1 MVAPGEMLA
10 HGELWTVKELFVY
23 PNEFIY
29 WSVQIVMYPFMTGL
43 VAGAFVLSS
52 LYHVFGIKQLKD
64 IARFALVFSFAL
76 LFAAPMPIVLHLQ
89 FPFRGIEIFMTP
101 HFTSAIA
108 AFGVVFFT
116 YGAIVAS
123 ELWFLYRKHFVEK
136 SLKLREKQ
144 DKTIAEWIQYFIFCS
159 LTLGVYD
166 ISEEALHRDEK
177 AIKVLAGIGIPVACF
192 LHGYAGFIFG
202 SVKANALWMTP
213 LMPVIFIMSAV
224 VSGIALC
231 MLTYIITM
239 EIKKF
244 LAKRKRMQPGMR
256 SQSIEEIK
264 GVEVHVIQ
272 MTAKYLLFFL
282 IAAIS
287 LELLDL
293 IFRGYTAL
301 KSWDVLRSVIYGRD
315 FRDIFILQYGIGNL
329 VPLILFLIP
338 GLTIRRAV
346 FGVILVL
353 FGVFMMRWNVVI
365 GGQAFSLSFAGLHAL
380 PSADH
385 PAQTGRPSRKGLFGA
400 LSIFIMPFVAVLGHQ
415 QDIPGLRR
423 GPAGIRRLV
432 RGKFGYSS
440 GRDRISGP
448 ALFRSCRNV
457 QQAASWLRWYLF
469 HGSNSPCNI
478 LLTQPHHL

>member
-1 MVAPGEMLA
+1 MLA

-64 IARFALVFSFAL
+64 MARFALVFSFAL
-76 LFAAPMPIVLHLQ
+76 LFVAPIPIMLHLQ

-123 ELWFLYRKHFVEK
+123 ELWFLYRKHFVEVA
-136 SLKLREKQ
+136 LKLREKQ
-144 DKTIAEWIQYFIFCS
+144 DKTLSEWVQYLIFCS

-177 AIKVLAGIGIPVACF
+177 AIKILAGIGIPVACF

-213 LMPVIFIMSAV
+213 LMPVIFIMSAI

-231 MLTYIITM
+231 MLTYIVTM

-244 LAKRKRMQPGMR
+244 LTSRRNEARGAFR
-256 SQSIEEIK
+256 SKEEIV
-264 GVEVHVIQ
+264 GVEVNVIQ
-272 MTAKYLLFFL
+272 MTAKYLVFFL

-293 IFRGYTAL
+293 IFRTYTAV
-301 KSWDVLRSVIYGRD
+301 KSWDVLRSIIYERD
-315 FRDIFILQYGIGNL
+315 FYDIFIMQYGIGNL
-329 VPLILFLIP
+329 VPLIIFLIP

-346 FGVILVL
+346 LGVLLVL

-365 GGQAFSLSFAGLHAL
+365 GGQAFSLSFMGYMHYHL
-380 PSADH
+380 PIVPH
-385 PAQTGRPSRKGLFGA
+385 NWETFKEGLFGA
-400 LSIFIMPFVAVLGHQ
+400 LSIFIMPFV
-415 QDIPGLRR
+415 
-423 GPAGIRRLV
+423 
-432 RGKFGYSS
+432 
-440 GRDRISGP
+440 
-448 ALFRSCRNV
+448 LFWVIAKIFPVFPETEQTS
-457 QQAASWLRWYLF
+457 
-469 HGSNSPCNI
+469 
-478 LLTQPHHL
+478 

>member
-1 MVAPGEMLA
+1 MIAHGEILG
-10 HGELWTVKELFVY
+10 HGELWTVKELFTY

-52 LYHVFGIKQLKD
+52 LYHVFGVQQLKD
-64 IARFALVFSFAL
+64 MARFALVFSFAL
-76 LFAAPMPIVLHLQ
+76 LFVAPMPVILHLQ
-89 FPFRGIEIFMTP
+89 YPFRGIEIFMTP

-108 AFGVVFFT
+108 AFGVVFFA

-123 ELWFLYRKHFVEK
+123 ELWFLYRKHFVEI

-144 DKTIAEWIQYFIFCS
+144 DKTVAEWIRYFIFCS

-166 ISEEALHRDEK
+166 VSEEALHKDEK
-177 AIKVLAGIGIPVACF
+177 AIKILAGVGIPVACF

-231 MLTYIITM
+231 MLTYIIVM

-244 LAKRKRMQPGMR
+244 LAARKRLSGPGR
-256 SQSIEEIK
+256 LSSTEEIK
-264 GVEVHVIQ
+264 GVEVHVIR
-272 MTAKYLLFFL
+272 MTAKYLVFFL
-282 IAAIS
+282 VAAIS

-301 KSWDVLRSVIYGRD
+301 QSWDVLRSIIYERD
-315 FRDIFILQYGIGNL
+315 FYDIFIMQYVIGNL
-329 VPLILFLIP
+329 IPLILFLIP
-338 GLTIRRAV
+338 GLTIRRSVFAV
-346 FGVILVL
+346 LLVL

-365 GGQAFSLSFAGLHAL
+365 GGQAFSLTFAGYMHYHL
-380 PSADH
+380 PIIPH
-385 PAQTGRPSRKGLFGA
+385 NWETFKEGLMGA
-400 LSIFIMPFVAVLGHQ
+400 LSIFIMPFV
-415 QDIPGLRR
+415 
-423 GPAGIRRLV
+423 
-432 RGKFGYSS
+432 
-440 GRDRISGP
+440 
-448 ALFRSCRNV
+448 LFWV
-457 QQAASWLRWYLF
+457 MAKIFPVFADAPQK
-469 HGSNSPCNI
+469 
-478 LLTQPHHL
+478 